1 MNHHRNAQSRVPKN
15 AQLDNFDP
23 ADAFESLYTELVE
36 LEVCAHSAGEVVT
49 RLTPPA
55 SRPQRRE
62 CIRFYA
68 LVSKVTNDL
77 IAAVRHG
84 DELVGAAVWPP

>member
-23 ADAFESLYTELVE
+23 ADAFESLYTQLVE
-36 LEVCAHSAGEVVT
+36 LEVCAHLAGEVVT

-62 CIRFYA
+62 CIRLYPA
-68 LVSKVTNDL
+68 LCSRL
-77 IAAVRHG
+77 EGRQRPHRCG
-84 DELVGAAVWPP
+84 SSWR